1 LNGPFL
7 LRYAGIGSII
17 HFRVASTMAAI
28 RKLRCVCLFAGG
40 GGLHLGLSQAG
51 FETVFATDIE
61 PCSAETF
68 RVNFPAVPF
77 HLGDI
82 RRLGQQAVAALTA
95 AQKIDLIAG
104 GPPCQGFTTIG
115 DQIQGDIRN
124 SLFEAYLRVVKW
136 VAPAAVLIENVNY
149 LRTQYS
155 GRYEREIVTALEQLG
170 YEVHVRTLN
179 AADYGVPQIR
189 KRVFF
194 VGHRAGIPF
203 QWPHQT
209 HSDGPT
215 TGLAPYATVAQA
227 IGNLPSV
234 EDRTAIPNHTPL
246 RHSPKVIARY
256 RLIPEG
262 GRMPPPQDLPQEI
275 RRRNFGN
282 TYKRLHRNRP
292 SLTLVP
298 GNNAFPVHPTD
309 DRSLTPREGARLQTF
324 PDEYVFVGTRAEQ
337 CKLVGNAVPVL
348 LARKLGEALRN
359 QLQTHPSRRV
369 ISIAPT
375 AKPAP
380 DSDLGLAARKRS
392 HPLTAVSF
400 FTGAGGLM
408 LGFIRAGFEVLGSYD
423 RKRIVAKNL
432 ALNFPGVPHRLEDVS
447 ELTANDVRRHF
458 GIQSVDVVF
467 GGPPCQ
473 GFSVFGKRR
482 FVNGPIGSTERDE
495 RSELTLSYIDLTIA
509 LRPKIIFMEN
519 VKGMLSA
526 IRGRRTYID
535 IVQGRLEK
543 AGYKVQCNIVNCAE
557 YGVPQKRER
566 LLLVAVDPQYE
577 FLWPPPKYF
586 EDPKP
591 WQRGFTTVGDVI
603 ADLIDDTTYSPEF
616 SHVPMAHKQLVVE
629 RYKLIP
635 QGGKLPEGELPP
647 HLRAGYRT
655 TNVKNYSHVFRRLS
669 LDHPAT
675 TMVPGHNAFPV
686 HPVLHRTL
694 TVREA
699 ARIQTFPD
707 SIRFVGTR
715 QQQCMLVGNAVPP
728 VLAEIFAQ
736 SILKAIQG
744 NAKDPGYKADIYEL
758 SAAR

>member
-1 LNGPFL
+1 
-7 LRYAGIGSII
+7 
-17 HFRVASTMAAI
+17 MAES

-68 RVNFPAVPF
+68 RANFPAIPF

-82 RRLGQQAVAALTA
+82 RRLDRQKVEALTGE
-95 AQKIDLIAG
+95 QKIDLVAG

-124 SLFEAYLRVVKW
+124 SLFEAYLRIVKW
-136 VAPAAVLIENVNY
+136 VAPTAVLIENVNY

-155 GRYEREIVTALEQLG
+155 GRYEREIAGALEQLG
-170 YEVHVRTLN
+170 YEVQVQTLN

-194 VGHRAGIPF
+194 VGSRAGTTF
-203 QWPHQT
+203 LWPNQT
-209 HSDGPT
+209 HSDEA
-215 TGLAPYATVAQA
+215 TGGLNPYVTVEQA
-227 IGNLPSV
+227 IGDLAPVGDDSGV
-234 EDRTAIPNHTPL
+234 PNHIAL

-262 GRMPPPQDLPQEI
+262 GRMPPPQKLPEEI

-298 GNNAFPVHPTD
+298 GNNAFPVHPIE

-324 PDEYVFVGTRAEQ
+324 PDEYIFFGTRAEQ

-348 LARKLGEALRN
+348 LAQRLGEALHSH
-359 QLQTHPSRRV
+359 LQVRSAKRIT
-369 ISIAPT
+369 SIART
-375 AKPAP
+375 SKLPADP
-380 DSDLGLAARKRS
+380 DPGPPNKKRGRA
-392 HPLTAVSF
+392 LTAMSF

-408 LGFIRAGFEVLGSYD
+408 LGFVRAGFEILGSYD
-423 RKRIVAKNL
+423 RKRIVTKNL
-432 ALNFPGVPHRLEDVS
+432 ALNFPDVPHRLEDVLK
-447 ELTANDVRRHF
+447 LTSKDVRQHF
-458 GIQSVDVVF
+458 GFQSVDVVF

-482 FVNGPIGSTERDE
+482 FVNRPTAPPERDD
-495 RSELTLSYIDLTIA
+495 RNELTLTYIDLAIA

-526 IRGRRTYID
+526 TRGRRTYIG
-535 IVQGRLEK
+535 IVKGRLEK
-543 AGYKVQCNIVNCAE
+543 AGYKVHCDVVNCAE

-566 LLLVAVDPQYE
+566 LVLVASDPEFE
-577 FLWPPPKYF
+577 FLWPAPKYF
-586 EDPKP
+586 ENPKQ

-603 ADLIDDTTYSPEF
+603 ADLVDPTTYSAEF
-616 SHVPMAHKQLVVE
+616 SHLPMAHKPLVIE

-635 QGGKLPEGELPP
+635 PGGRLPESELPE
-647 HLRAGYRT
+647 HLRSGYRT
-655 TNVKNYSHVFRRLS
+655 THVKNYSHVFRRLS
-669 LDHPAT
+669 FEQPAT

-694 TVREA
+694 TAREA

-707 SIRFVGTR
+707 SMRFVGTR

-736 SILKAIQG
+736 SIVKAIQG
-744 NAKDPGYKADIYEL
+744 NTKDPGYKADVYEL
-758 SAAR
+758 SAVR